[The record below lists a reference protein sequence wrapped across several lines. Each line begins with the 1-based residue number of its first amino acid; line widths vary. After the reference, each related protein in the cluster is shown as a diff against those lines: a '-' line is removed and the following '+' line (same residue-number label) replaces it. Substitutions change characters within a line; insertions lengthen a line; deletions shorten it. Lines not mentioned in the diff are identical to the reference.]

1 MNFGFKLQS
10 SGRSESFETH
20 LTERKKTPLKDV
32 YTTCK
37 ACDDTLG

>member
-20 LTERKKTPLKDV
+20 LTEKKTPLKDF